1 MDIFSTDKYESVEQ
15 PQPGPF
21 VAVLRTIR
29 ELFSKLTGIFEVTKE
44 DLSEA
49 GIYLGGEGRD

>member
-1 MDIFSTDKYESVEQ
+1 MDTPYEEYTPYYGNRS
-15 PQPGPF
+15 GPF
-21 VAVLRTIR
+21 LAVIRTVRGLIQ
-29 ELFSKLTGIFEVTKE
+29 KLTGTIKISKE